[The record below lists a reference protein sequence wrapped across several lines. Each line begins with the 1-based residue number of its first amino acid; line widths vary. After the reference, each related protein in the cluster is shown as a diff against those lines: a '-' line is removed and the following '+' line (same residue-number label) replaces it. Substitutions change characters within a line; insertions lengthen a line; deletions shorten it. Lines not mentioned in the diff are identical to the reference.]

1 MLVHNPQISLLT
13 SGRLTAHHTTVIN
26 RGACFSWHGNKSWMI
41 GAQQR
46 LCPAWYC
53 ATCQLKTAQL
63 VAGHGSLGVLP
74 TFKTHQK
81 KSNVEIMA
89 TNDLNACG
97 FIVP

>member
-1 MLVHNPQISLLT
+1 
-13 SGRLTAHHTTVIN
+13 
-26 RGACFSWHGNKSWMI
+26 MI

-81 KSNVEIMA
+81 KSIQ
-89 TNDLNACG
+89 CG
-97 FIVP
+97 NHGYK